1 MHLLFFFSLGKKINF
16 LFPIQS
22 ETFDYI
28 YDGEDLIAQASKFCI
43 KMSHM
48 IIADS
53 LILHLWLPNFRD
65 IFSTHCLHVCCSK
78 N

>member
-1 MHLLFFFSLGKKINF
+1 MYPFFFFLGKKINY

-28 YDGEDLIAQASKFCI
+28 YDGEDLIAQASKFFIEIC
-43 KMSHM
+43 SHVSVV

-53 LILHLWLPNFRD
+53 LVLP
-65 IFSTHCLHVCCSK
+65 L
-78 N
+78 